1 MQVRFQNGIA
11 PANSDLF
18 ASQHATEK
26 GLIKTKSGLMV
37 PGTTLFSGQW
47 AGQHSAAA
55 NPRESMA
62 KHAQRLGFDGV
73 GPCTWAG
80 QFNVIKAA
88 CDPGLAKA
96 MLDDY
101 ALGGQLMRP
110 THIEGHIAGQMTLT
124 PSEIIRLSPESYGGL
139 AAEYSPLA
147 EAITNG
153 AWDDIN
159 EIALKY
165 QIDLVQA
172 AANAEV
178 DTVIGFLGSNIWHL
192 FYRFPDCGKDI
203 DAGYK
208 HAAKFIQPL
217 LKKCADTGVAFALEV
232 HPTEIAFDYQTL
244 LRFVE
249 ELEAVDKT
257 TAKMFKVNVDP
268 SHFIK
273 QGIDP
278 AAVLRK
284 LPVELLRRIHIKGAA
299 YNLGRMASPQR
310 NGNLDSA
317 LNSMLPYGD
326 LNRGSDFKVAGDEIE
341 ATGIDW
347 ANFYEAIRQHEMLKF
362 QTRELEFEVTSED
375 WDSAAGRSRY
385 DINSYRRAINQQG
398 KFDDWEKK

>member
-1 MQVRFQNGIA
+1 MRVRFENGIA
-11 PANSDLF
+11 PANSDPF
-18 ASQHATEK
+18 VSQHAKEK
-26 GLIKTKSGLMV
+26 GLIKTKSGLIV

-47 AGQHSAAA
+47 AGQHKNAI
-55 NPRESMA
+55 NPRVSMA
-62 KHAQRLGFDGV
+62 MHAQKLGFDGV

-80 QFNVIKAA
+80 QFNVTQAVA
-88 CDPGLAKA
+88 DPGLAKA

-101 ALGGQLMRP
+101 ALSRQLMRP
-110 THIEGHIAGQMTLT
+110 SHIEGHIAGQMTLT
-124 PSEIIRLSPESYGGL
+124 PGDIIKLSPGAYEGL
-139 AAEYSPLA
+139 AAEYQPLT
-147 EAITNG
+147 EAINNK
-153 AWDDIN
+153 AWDNIN
-159 EIALKY
+159 DIALQY

-192 FYRFPDCGKDI
+192 LYRFPDSGKDI

-208 HAAKFIQPL
+208 HAANFIQPL

-232 HPTEIAFDYQTL
+232 HPTEIAFDYHTL

-257 TAKMFKVNVDP
+257 TAKMFKVNFDP

-278 AAVLRK
+278 AEVIRK
-284 LPVELLRRIHIKGAA
+284 LPVELLRRLHIKGAA
-299 YNLGRMASPQR
+299 YNLGRQASPQR
-310 NGNLDSA
+310 NGNLNSA

-326 LNRGSDFKVAGDEIE
+326 LNRGSDFKVTGDEPD

-347 ANFYEAIRQHEMLKF
+347 DNFYEAIRQHEMLKF

-385 DINSYRRAINQQG
+385 HINSYRRGINQQG
-398 KFDDWEKK
+398 KFDDWGK